1 MFTAQNKSVINYL
14 PRCSN
19 HLLYY
24 YYFTSIW
31 SEVQWKTKEFL
42 EIFSLFQAPTVF
54 VVEQPTA
61 IPSSKNIVTGMLVVY
76 FEEHFAQLSF
86 LSVHQFLV
94 RDCWIISCLLSLSTL
109 DRQCFSSSP
118 GFTFHKDSFK
128 NTITSKFK
136 CYLNT
141 ELNFVRYWDQHLN
154 TGHVNTGHL
163 YPGQGKFGYSDIF
176 IIQMFVVQ
184 ILTALL
190 LNVN

>member
-1 MFTAQNKSVINYL
+1 MFKSLTLSLLFDFYLKWSTMKNKRISWNFFTFSGADRL
-14 PRCSN
+14 CSWTT
-19 HLLYY
+19 H
-24 YYFTSIW
+24 S
-31 SEVQWKTKEFL
+31 
-42 EIFSLFQAPTVF
+42 
-54 VVEQPTA
+54 

-128 NTITSKFK
+128 NTITFKFK
-136 CYLNT
+136 YYLNT
-141 ELNFVRYWDQHLN
+141 ELNFVRYSDQHLN

-163 YPGQGKFGYSDIF
+163 ILDIFFLDKENLVIQIFYYSD
-176 IIQMFVVQ
+176 VCCSDPHCTV
-184 ILTALL
+184 A
-190 LNVN
+190 